1 MSFEQ
6 FVDWWEPQPER
17 PDPDNPEKTLPAR
30 AGAVCRSDE
39 DFTRYK
45 IALEQA
51 CALLKDRCTPEMKA
65 SIENVT
71 GNTADLLKR
80 GQKTKEILGN
90 GKIFTEIKEKEKG
103 PF

>member
-1 MSFEQ
+1 MDFETSIE
-6 FVDWWEPQPER
+6 WLEPQPER
-17 PDPDNPEKTLPAR
+17 PDPENPKNKLPAR

-51 CALLKDRCTPEMKA
+51 CALLKDRCTPEMKQT
-65 SIENVT
+65 INNVT
-71 GNTADLLKR
+71 GNTAELLKR
-80 GQKTKEILGN
+80 GQKEKEIFSSPELFRKFHN
-90 GKIFTEIKEKEKG
+90 EKTG